1 MWKLKPSWYLVAEQD
16 RMISPT
22 TQHFMAKR
30 MRAQIR
36 SEQADHTP
44 LVSAP
49 GLVIEMILEAV
60 RADVA
65 F

>member
-16 RMISPT
+16 RMISPA

-44 LVSAP
+44 IGQRARA
-49 GLVIEMILEAV
+49 VIEMILEAV
-60 RADVA
+60 RTDVA
-65 F
+65 L